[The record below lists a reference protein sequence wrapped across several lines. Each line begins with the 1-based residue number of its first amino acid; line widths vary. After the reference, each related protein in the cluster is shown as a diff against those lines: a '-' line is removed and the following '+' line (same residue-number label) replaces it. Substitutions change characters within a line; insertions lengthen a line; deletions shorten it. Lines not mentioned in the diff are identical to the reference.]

1 MLNKSFLT
9 NFITVIIVVIGYILA
24 EPHTFAIG
32 CYALSGAL
40 TNWIAIYMLFE
51 KVPGLYGSGVIPSRF
66 EEFKQGIKS
75 LIMDQFFTPDNISN
89 FFASQ
94 SAENN
99 QLINNITEA
108 IDYDLIFDKL
118 IEAIMASSFAGML
131 GMLGGAEALEKL
143 RPDVISKLDE
153 AVTEII
159 NSGKFKQSIK
169 SDFATDTIISR
180 VEAIVDQRLNELTPK
195 MVKDI
200 IQTMIRQHLGW
211 LVVWG
216 GVFGGLIGLVVSFFS

>member
-1 MLNKSFLT
+1 MNKSFLT
-9 NFITVIIVVIGYILA
+9 HVITGIILVIGYLGN

-66 EEFKQGIKS
+66 KEFKFGIKS
-75 LIMDQFFTPDNISN
+75 LIMEQFFTPDNLNN

-94 SAENN
+94 SSEDIE
-99 QLINNITEA
+99 LINNITEA
-108 IDYDLIFDKL
+108 IDYNLIFDKL

-131 GMLGGAEALEKL
+131 AMLGGADALEKL
-143 RPDVISKLDE
+143 RPDVITKLQE
-153 AVTEII
+153 AVTEMI
-159 NSGKFKQSIK
+159 SSDTFKQRLQTDLAS
-169 SDFATDTIISR
+169 DTIIHK
-180 VEAIVDQRLNELTPK
+180 VESIVDQRLNELTPK

-200 IQTMIRQHLGW
+200 IQTMIRKHLGW

-216 GVFGGLIGLVVSFFS
+216 GVFGGLIGLVVSFIS